1 MKKKVFSLF
10 AALTLAVTASAQLQ
24 FGEVYTEEDFNDP
37 STTVTIHRASW
48 SNGSIKFDD
57 LAAETSKRYVNIKLE
72 GAPDSLYFNM
82 VRNQTIVGNMVFAVY
97 ESVDGVE
104 YNKIKSW
111 APADV
116 VKGQTYAV
124 ALPLKETSRY
134 IQLCYS
140 ATRYGHIS
148 NILVTA
154 LHPEVDLT
162 VTDRRGIDFGNADS
176 TDAQMDS
183 TVSISWTKVAHIQ
196 ATILDDA
203 QGVFSIDKSEISGD
217 YTSGSDQ
224 LIVSANPNGLD
235 AGVYTA
241 TLIISGVCEDNID
254 ERVCVMPLRLLV
266 SVDQTITWYNSTEDS
281 TEVHFVKQFLGHILE
296 GATTSSGLA
305 LKYESSN
312 TAIVEDILGVLYVK
326 NAVGEAYVTARQAG
340 DEFYH
345 PAQLTRHVFV
355 HDQIEYDTIVTGV
368 CFNEPLQIGSYSWNL
383 QQDTVFDLDTT
394 AFYGSTMKLH
404 VEATV
409 LPTYE
414 FVDTNTKSYG
424 EPFEWNGVNY
434 TLYDVQDQPY
444 TDTIWE
450 QTQAGCDSLIIL
462 NLTIEKAEQEIE
474 INVDAEEYLNLG
486 ASITIEATCTSGDE
500 VQLSVD
506 NSGVLVLNG
515 NVVTAVAEGD
525 GQLFAEVPESKNFL
539 ASEQIVTIFHV
550 TQPTDLKSL
559 KDAGSKNVRKI
570 YHENQIYM
578 MVNDKKY
585 NILGGVIK

>member
-10 AALTLAVTASAQLQ
+10 AALTLAVTVSAQLQ

-37 STTVTIHRASW
+37 STTVTVNRASW

-57 LAAETSKRYVNIKLE
+57 LAETSKRYVNIKLE

-97 ESVDGVE
+97 ESVDGIE

-203 QGVFSIDKSEISGD
+203 QGVFSIDKSEISGS
-217 YTSGSDQ
+217 YEAGSDQ
-224 LIVSANPNGLD
+224 VIVSANPHGLEV
-235 AGVYTA
+235 GLYTA
-241 TLIISGVCEDNID
+241 NLVIRGEYEDYLDGRECTI
-254 ERVCVMPLRLLV
+254 PLRLLV
-266 SVDQTITWYNSTEDS
+266 RGDQVISWYGSEEDS
-281 TEVHFVKQFLGHILE
+281 TEVHVVPTIIGTLLDK
-296 GATTSSGLA
+296 ATVSTEKELT
-305 LKYESSN
+305 YESSN
-312 TAIVEDILGVLYVK
+312 KNVVDYVLGLLYVK
-326 NAVGEAYVTARQAG
+326 NVVGDAYVTAFQSG
-340 DEFYH
+340 DEFYR